1 MTGKNKKVA
10 VAMSGG
16 VDSSVAAALLKDRG
30 YDVFGITMDLYG
42 SAGLCS
48 RGLARRG
55 REMTK
60 RARQVADALSIRH
73 HVVDFSREF
82 NRRVIESFIREYRS
96 GRTPNP
102 CVRCNETVKFGKLWE
117 KARRLGADFLATGH
131 YARIAFD
138 PDAGIYRLFKGVDS
152 GKDQS
157 YFLWPLTQAVLARTL
172 LPLGELEKKK
182 VRKLAGRLK
191 LPAAVQPESQ
201 EVCFIPDGTYS
212 DFLKDRD
219 PGAFRPG
226 PVRDTGGK
234 SLGEHEG
241 LPAYTIGQRK
251 RLRLKTPEAY
261 YVVRIDPAENALIV
275 GKKND
280 LDQKFMQVEGA
291 NWVGGNDSTPV
302 FVGQVKI
309 RSRHDPA
316 EAVVRAFP
324 DRAEI
329 EFLEKQ
335 RAITPGQSA
344 VFYSAEEVVGG
355 GIIARSK

>member
-1 MTGKNKKVA
+1 MTGKKKKVA
-10 VAMSGG
+10 VAISGG
-16 VDSSVAAALLKDRG
+16 VDSSVTAALLQDRG

-42 SAGLCS
+42 SAGLRS
-48 RGLARRG
+48 RGFARRG
-55 REMTK
+55 KEMMK
-60 RARQVADALSIRH
+60 RARKVADALNIRH
-73 HVVDFSREF
+73 HVVDFSHEF
-82 NRRVIESFIREYRS
+82 NRRVIESFVREYRR

-131 YARIAFD
+131 YAQVVFD

-157 YFLWPLTQAVLARTL
+157 YFLWPLNQAVLARTL
-172 LPLGELEKKK
+172 MPLGEFEKKMI
-182 VRKLAGRLK
+182 RKLAGGLK

-201 EVCFIPDGTYS
+201 EICFIPDGTYS

-219 PGAFRPG
+219 PEAFRPG
-226 PVRDTGGK
+226 PIRDTGGR
-234 SLGEHEG
+234 SVGEHEG

-251 RLRLKTPEAY
+251 RLRLKTPEAF

-275 GKKND
+275 GKESD
-280 LDQKFMQVEGA
+280 LDQKFMEVEGV
-291 NWVGGNDSTPV
+291 NWVGGNGCTQV

-324 DRAEI
+324 DRAQV

-344 VFYSAEEVVGG
+344 VFYYAEEVVGG
-355 GIIARSK
+355 GIIAGSR